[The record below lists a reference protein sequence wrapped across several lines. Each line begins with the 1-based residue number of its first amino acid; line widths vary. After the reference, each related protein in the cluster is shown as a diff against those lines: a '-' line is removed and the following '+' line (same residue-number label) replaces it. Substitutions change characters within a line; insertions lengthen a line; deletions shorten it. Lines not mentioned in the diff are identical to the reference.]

1 MARMSSIRL
10 AWKLLRRDWA
20 GGELRILIL
29 ALMVAVTGVSSIN
42 FFSERIRIAMVE
54 ESSNFIGADLQLTG
68 PREADPKWLDK
79 ASDEQLTMAKS
90 LIFAS
95 VVASDNAFQL
105 ATVRTVETVYPL
117 KGSLQLAT
125 IDTSGK
131 RSSSEAL
138 NHKPSSGE
146 VWVDNQLF
154 TKLAIKLGDSIEVG
168 SAEFVVSGIIE
179 SEPGKGGSLLNFIPL
194 LIMNMDDVEQ
204 TEVLQPG
211 SRFNWQY
218 QFAGSSDDIERYSTW
233 LSEAKDSTW
242 SIVGGTEGVP
252 SLQRTLKRAQS
263 FLGLASLAS
272 LLLAGIAIAMV
283 ANRYAEHHFD
293 HSALLRCFGASQS
306 LVLKIYGSNLFVLGL
321 LTSITGSF
329 TGYLVHLGLV
339 ELMQSLLPENL
350 PQPGIQSFFI
360 AISIGM
366 IALTGFAL
374 PALIRLGAVP
384 PLRILRRDL
393 SPVSMNS
400 YMTYG
405 LTFLSI
411 GVIMWWLTSDIQ
423 MVLIF
428 LLGGTVAS
436 YVLTFIAK
444 LFLKLGLSFQR
455 YMTGSVRFGF
465 SQLGRHD
472 KASAIQI
479 LAFGLALLVM
489 MLIFL
494 LRTDLLDSWRSKL
507 AKDTPNHFIVNVEPF
522 DVERME
528 TFFQSRDIKTSGLFP
543 MIRSRVKLPEEKPK
557 KINREINIT
566 WSTELPEHN
575 EFEGGEWSPEK
586 TESGLPAMSLETKF
600 AEIWGLKIGDVVGF
614 DTGGRTY
621 QGEVTSF
628 RSVKWDSF
636 KPNFLIMFT
645 GDEIKDLPSTWMTSF
660 YLAPEDKYQLQGL
673 VDEFPAVTLLELDA
687 IMEQVQR
694 IIEQL
699 SIAIEYIL
707 LFVVIAGL
715 MVLLATIQS
724 TMDER
729 IFESTVLRTLGASR
743 RYLRNSLMTEFSLLG
758 LLAGLMSAAGTEV
771 VSFGLYKYVFEL
783 PYAFHP
789 WLWMI
794 GPISGILIISTA
806 GNLAARTVITQPPMN
821 SFREN

>member
-1 MARMSSIRL
+1 MSSIRL
-10 AWKLLRRDWA
+10 AWKLLRRDWS
-20 GGELRILIL
+20 GGELKILIL

-68 PREADPKWLDK
+68 PREADDKWLEK
-79 ASDEQLTMAKS
+79 AVDEQLTLAKS
-90 LIFAS
+90 LSFAS

-105 ATVRTVETVYPL
+105 ANVRSVETVFPL

-125 IDTSGK
+125 ID
-131 RSSSEAL
+131 SSE
-138 NHKPSSGE
+138 NQQTSEKINYKPNSGE
-146 VWVDNQLF
+146 VWVDTALF
-154 TKLAIKLGDSIEVG
+154 KKLAIKLGDKVEVG

-179 SEPGKGGSLLNFIPL
+179 SEPGRGGSLLNFIPR

-204 TEVLQPG
+204 TKVLQPG
-211 SRFNWQY
+211 SRFSWQY
-218 QFAGSSDDIERYSTW
+218 QFAGDASNVERYSTW
-233 LSEAKDSTW
+233 FAETKDSTW
-242 SIVGGTEGVP
+242 SMIGGTEGVP

-306 LVLKIYGSNLFVLGL
+306 LVLQIYGSNLFFLGL
-321 LTSITGSF
+321 ITSIAGSIS
-329 TGYLVHLGLV
+329 GYLVHLGLV
-339 ELMQSLLPENL
+339 ELMQSLLPDNL

-360 AISIGM
+360 AIATGM

-393 SPVSMNS
+393 SPIALNS

-411 GVIMWWLTSDIQ
+411 GIIMWWLTSDLQ
-423 MVLIF
+423 MVLIV
-428 LLGGTVAS
+428 LVGGSIAAFVLF
-436 YVLTFIAK
+436 YVAK
-444 LFLKLGLSFQR
+444 LFLKIGLSFQG

-472 KASAIQI
+472 KASSIQI

-507 AKDTPNHFIVNVEPF
+507 TIDTPNHFIVNVEAF
-522 DVERME
+522 DVQRME
-528 TFFQSRDIKTSGLFP
+528 SFFESRDIKSSGLFP
-543 MIRSRVKLPEEKPK
+543 MIRSRVKLPEGNANR
-557 KINREINIT
+557 ITREINIT
-566 WSTELPEHN
+566 WSNELPEHN
-575 EFEGGEWSPEK
+575 EFEGGVWSPDK
-586 TESGLPAMSLETKF
+586 TESGLPAISLEKNF
-600 AEIWGLKIGDVVGF
+600 AESRELKIGDIVGF

-621 QGEVTSF
+621 EGEVTSF

-660 YLAPEDKYQLQGL
+660 YLAAENKHLLQGL
-673 VDEFPAVTLLELDA
+673 INEFPAVTLLELDA
-687 IMEQVQR
+687 IMNQVQR

-743 RYLRNSLMTEFSLLG
+743 RYLRTSLIAEFSLLG
-758 LLAGLMSAAGTEV
+758 LLAGLLAASGTEE
-771 VSFGLYKYVFEL
+771 VSFGLYRYVFEL

-789 WLWMI
+789 WLWVM
-794 GPISGILIISTA
+794 GPLSGILIISTA
-806 GNLAARTVITQPPMN
+806 GNLAARSVINRPPMS
-821 SFREN
+821 SFTEI